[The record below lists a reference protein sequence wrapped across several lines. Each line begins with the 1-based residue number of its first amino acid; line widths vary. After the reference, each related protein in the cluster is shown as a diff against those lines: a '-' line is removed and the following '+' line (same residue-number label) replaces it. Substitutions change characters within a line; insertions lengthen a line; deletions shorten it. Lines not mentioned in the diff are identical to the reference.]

1 MAKQRKGKKRSS
13 TPRPLKEA
21 ERFGE
26 PANANADR
34 AGVGSFLFQA
44 CYIALLCIIVAN
56 YFGKVESLTSGHLK
70 SEWLQFSA
78 VLNVPAMCIC
88 LLSLVSLM
96 SLASATEHRMT
107 GGQYLNREPIS
118 REDFEAHG
126 LGNLDK
132 KATGKD
138 LYLDVLKRSLVNL
151 IYYES
156 SHPIHIYGPDKNI
169 KLADGLDL
177 YSRVHGEDLP
187 ANAMSMI
194 GIKRLNNIQECI
206 ESVVADNVPG
216 DLIETGSC
224 KGGATIFMRGVLKAL
239 KSKKKVYVCDT
250 FNDAE
255 PPTPWLAHVIMGW
268 IANFLVSIPSSAL
281 RKKMIKLLWSLQK
294 DFPQVHSGG
303 ELGEDEQRFTVFL
316 LKNLIHLRPV
326 PSVQKSYKHV
336 LSNFARYGLL
346 DDQVVFLK
354 GWFSDTIPKA
364 KIKKLVIL
372 RMDGDTYESTIDAM
386 NLCYHKLQSGGYCI
400 VDDYWALEDCKRAVD
415 EYRAKHNV
423 TEEIIR
429 IDGLSCY
436 WRKD

>member
-1 MAKQRKGKKRSS
+1 MAKKNKSGKRRNATPKPAISKKNKLNVRQNSNNSS
-13 TPRPLKEA
+13 ILYQIFFYA
-21 ERFGE
+21 
-26 PANANADR
+26 
-34 AGVGSFLFQA
+34 VLFS
-44 CYIALLCIIVAN
+44 IAAN
-56 YFGKVESLTSGHLK
+56 YYGQLENVSQGYIKT
-70 SEWLQFSA
+70 EWLKIPV
-78 VLNVPAMCIC
+78 VLNVPILCFCGLI
-88 LLSLVSLM
+88 LFSLM
-96 SLASATEHRMT
+96 QLASATEQRMT
-107 GGQYLNREPIS
+107 GGQYLNREPVS
-118 REDFEAHG
+118 REDFEAYG
-126 LGNLDK
+126 LGTVSN
-132 KATGKD
+132 KASSTE

-177 YSRVHGEDLP
+177 YARVHGEDLP

-206 ESVVADNVPG
+206 EDVLDNNVPG
-216 DLIETGSC
+216 DLIETGAC
-224 KGGATIFMRGVLKAL
+224 KGGATIFMRGVLKAFN
-239 KSKKKVYVCDT
+239 SNRKVYVCDT

-255 PPTPWLAHVIMGW
+255 PPTSWLAHVIMGW
-268 IANFLVSIPSSAL
+268 VANCLVSIPSTFVRNKL
-281 RKKMIKLLWSLQK
+281 IKLLWSLQK
-294 DFPQVHSGG
+294 DFPQVHRGG
-303 ELGEDEQRFTVFL
+303 ELGEDEQRFTIFL

-326 PSVQKSYKHV
+326 PSVQKAFKHV
-336 LSNFARYGLL
+336 QSNFARYGLL

-364 KIKKLVIL
+364 NIKKISIL

-386 NLCYHKLQSGGYCI
+386 NLCYDKLQSGGYCI

-423 TEEIIR
+423 TEEIMR

-436 WRKD
+436 WQKN